1 MATSWDMNELYK
13 FYLGRGYDKKTA
25 AQYVAYQYLA
35 SPTGSISTLKEPEKY
50 YTQDQYYELNAP
62 SYSSVVNFKGD
73 VSKLDPL
80 QQYTIKSLQPYRG
93 KSLTLTDISRIAS
106 GASKEKSLDNEKLD
120 VQDYYNQLKD
130 LYDEKTAAEKSF
142 KVQKD
147 THPYAQFGLGDP
159 NLRYTVFNVSDNLVS
174 PGPKQ
179 MPVAKYSPSKY
190 VQYKPYADF
199 INTSSTSFTDTL
211 LKKGIAK
218 PAALEYAAQFK
229 TAISNALQKKLDD
242 GKLTPFLDSVK
253 GLRSVRKP

>member
-1 MATSWDMNELYK
+1 MAASWDMNELYK

-35 SPTGSISTLKEPEKY
+35 SPTGSVSTLKEPEKY

-73 VSKLDPL
+73 INELDDL
-80 QQYTIKSLQPYRG
+80 QKYTIESLRPYKG
-93 KSLTLTDISRIAS
+93 KSLTLNDISKIAR
-106 GASKEKSLDNEKLD
+106 GAIKAGATNEED
-120 VQDYYNQLKD
+120 VDTQDYYNQLKD

-190 VQYKPYADF
+190 VQYKPYTDF
-199 INTSSTSFTDTL
+199 ITKSTQDFGASL
-211 LKKGIAK
+211 ASKGIAEK
-218 PAALEYAAQFK
+218 QIGTYTAQFK
-229 TAISNALQKKLDD
+229 TAVSNALQKRLDD
-242 GKLTPFLDSVK
+242 GKLTPFLDQVK